1 MPRPHGKYILTR
13 QQVVFRMTD
22 IVQGRLFYVT
32 IKRTENNWRME
43 AGRNGTDYYSWPVLP
58 LISEWDSLFCFVL
71 FFSVC
76 CMSQNSLASSAPC
89 QASVWE
95 RVCSG
100 ILGHLC
106 CIPLHIQTAPS
117 LVCFRVKT
125 MEKLRFCWPQA
136 HLYVIVCCVYACWDV
151 FVVLWSLWT
160 EQNWTVK
167 QTHLNCI
174 LVLAYTHRH
183 TCTFCGCLK

>member
-1 MPRPHGKYILTR
+1 MEKYILTR
-13 QQVVFRMTD
+13 QLDVFRMTD

-32 IKRTENNWRME
+32 IKRTENNWSRKKWNRLLQLACPASYFWM
-43 AGRNGTDYYSWPVLP
+43 RRFV
-58 LISEWDSLFCFVL
+58 VL

-160 EQNWTVK
+160 EQSNRPTWIVS
-167 QTHLNCI
+167 
-174 LVLAYTHRH
+174 
-183 TCTFCGCLK
+183 